1 MKTVRLKE
9 VIFSPFLFKLF
20 KQKIKTIHPFIQIST
35 PASGDHQSVY
45 VLSIYEFICIL
56 LTYYQ
61 TGPKLG
67 KEYIKDVYCHPA
79 YLTYVQSTCWAG

>member
-1 MKTVRLKE
+1 MKTLRLKE
-9 VIFSPFLFKLF
+9 VMFSPFLFKLL
-20 KQKIKTIHPFIQIST
+20 KQKIKQFTHLSKSLP